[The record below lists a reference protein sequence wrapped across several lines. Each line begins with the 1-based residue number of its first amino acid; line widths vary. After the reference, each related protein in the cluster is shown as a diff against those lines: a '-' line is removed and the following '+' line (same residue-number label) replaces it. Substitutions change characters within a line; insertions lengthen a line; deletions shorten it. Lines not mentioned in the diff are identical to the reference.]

1 MLIEGITI
9 REDKDYLIAKVFEL
23 SEELKNE
30 LRKRFTA
37 ICRGE
42 ENSLLNRGSYTY
54 KRTVEEF
61 IKRIENKT
69 DKIRTG
75 MIGEFIVHVLT
86 GLLLPNHKTIVPY
99 FNLEERSIRK
109 GFDSVIY
116 SPEMGIWVYEV
127 KSSKN
132 TNSRVNVDSKI
143 KSLIKTA
150 HDDLSAKLA
159 DQDETTRIWDNAM
172 HGFQVAC
179 GHSDEKDI
187 LKEIILDYQ
196 DVARTDECNP
206 NLHNVIL
213 SSVLISGSDK
223 EIGVDC
229 VTNKHEEYKGTYDKL
244 LIFAVHKS
252 LTIDL
257 LNFFAQ
263 EVNDETS

>member
-1 MLIEGITI
+1 VIEGITI
-9 REDKDYLIAKVFEL
+9 KQAENYLIATVVEL
-23 SEELKNE
+23 SEELKSE

-42 ENSLLNRGSYTY
+42 DNSLLNRGSYTY
-54 KRTVEEF
+54 KRTVAEF
-61 IKRIENKT
+61 IKRIEKKSDT
-69 DKIRTG
+69 TRTG
-75 MIGEFIVHVLT
+75 MLGELIVHVLT
-86 GLLLPNHKTIVPY
+86 GLFLSDHKTIVPY

-132 TNSRVNVDSKI
+132 TSSRVNVDSKT

-150 HDDLSAKLA
+150 HEDLSAKLA

-179 GHSDEKDI
+179 GHSDEKNI
-187 LKEIILDYQ
+187 LQNIILDYQ
-196 DVARTDECNP
+196 DVARTEECSP

-213 SSVLISGSDK
+213 SSVLISSSDD
-223 EIGVDC
+223 EIGEDC
-229 VTNKHEEYKGTYDKL
+229 VTDKHEDYKNTYEKL

-257 LNFFAQ
+257 LEFFSQ
-263 EVNDETS
+263 EVADEAS